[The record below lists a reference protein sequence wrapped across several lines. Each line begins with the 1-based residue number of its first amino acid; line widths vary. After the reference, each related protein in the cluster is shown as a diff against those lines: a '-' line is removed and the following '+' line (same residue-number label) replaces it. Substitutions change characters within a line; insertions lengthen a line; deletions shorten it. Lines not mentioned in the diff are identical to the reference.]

1 MDYQIKNENQ
11 EFSLWNKEEKIG
23 YLHYNQDQEQD
34 YVVISIFVNETYR
47 GNGYAKILL
56 DEFIEKARKENKK
69 ITPICTYAQ
78 KQFEKRKEIGDVLEK
93 QK

>member
-1 MDYQIKNENQ
+1 MDYQIKNEGQ
-11 EFSLWNKEEKIG
+11 EFSLWDKQEEIG

-34 YVVISIFVNETYR
+34 YIVISLFVQENYR

-56 DEFIEKARKENKK
+56 DEFIQKVRQEKKK
-69 ITPICTYAQ
+69 IIPICTYAQ
-78 KQFEKRKEIGDVLEK
+78 KQFEKREEIRDVLKK